1 MLLCRCSATESG
13 TIEIIEY
20 KKGDMHM
27 QRFLTAFFL
36 FLILL
41 TACGTTTSAYPYP
54 DPSAFQYIGRKYV
67 LITLYADPV
76 LPENAPYIFFN
87 GSDLNG
93 KAYCNLYSGPY
104 TGDGAALKPGAIA
117 MTEMACADPTL
128 MLLDSTYFAAL
139 NEVTS
144 MSLDGT
150 TLTLSNAAGTTVL
163 VYNEE

>member
-1 MLLCRCSATESG
+1 
-13 TIEIIEY
+13 
-20 KKGDMHM
+20 M

-104 TGDGAALKPGAIA
+104 TGDGAAL
-117 MTEMACADPTL
+117 
-128 MLLDSTYFAAL
+128 

-144 MSLDGT
+144 MSLDST